1 MSTCKKIGSI
11 LYKGLL
17 IIVICM
23 SILNTWMFINHVV
36 LKKEV
41 PQLFGYAQ
49 LVVLSGSM
57 DPTLKVGDMIV
68 VHEEQAYE
76 EQDIIT
82 FRTETVPT
90 THRIIETK
98 DTGFITKGDANNV
111 EDEGIVTKNQ
121 IYGRVVMVIPKVG
134 EWMLFMKQ
142 PVSMLIM
149 ILVLCVLLWGK
160 DFIQLFK

>member
-1 MSTCKKIGSI
+1 MNICKKIGSI

-57 DPTLKVGDMIV
+57 DPTLKVGDLVII
-68 VHEEQAYE
+68 HEEKEYQK
-76 EQDIIT
+76 QDIIT
-82 FRTETVPT
+82 FRAETVPT

-111 EDEGIVTKNQ
+111 EDEGIVTRDQ
-121 IYGRVVMVIPKVG
+121 IYGRVIMSIPKVG
-134 EWMLFMKQ
+134 EIMLFMKQ
-142 PVSMLIM
+142 PLSMLIM
-149 ILVLCVLLWGK
+149 IFILCILLWGK
-160 DFIQLFK
+160 DLIHIFK

>member
-1 MSTCKKIGSI
+1 
-11 LYKGLL
+11 
-17 IIVICM
+17 
-23 SILNTWMFINHVV
+23 MFINHVV

-57 DPTLKVGDMIV
+57 DPTLKVGDLIV

-82 FRTETVPT
+82 FRTETAPT
-90 THRIIETK
+90 THRIVETK

>member
-1 MSTCKKIGSI
+1 MNTCKKIGSI

-17 IIVICM
+17 IVVICM

-57 DPTLKVGDMIV
+57 DPTLKVGDLVII
-68 VHEEQAYE
+68 HEEKEYQK
-76 EQDIIT
+76 QDIIT
-82 FRTETVPT
+82 FRTETAPT

-111 EDEGIVTKNQ
+111 EDEGIVTRDQ
-121 IYGRVVMVIPKVG
+121 IYGRVIMSIPKVG
-134 EWMLFMKQ
+134 EMMVFMKR
-142 PVSMLIM
+142 PLSMLIM
-149 ILVLCVLLWGK
+149 IFILCILLWGK
-160 DFIQLFK
+160 DLIHIFK

>member
-1 MSTCKKIGSI
+1 MNICKKIGSI

-57 DPTLKVGDMIV
+57 DPALKVGDLVII
-68 VHEEQAYE
+68 HEEKEYQK
-76 EQDIIT
+76 QDIIT
-82 FRTETVPT
+82 FRTEIAPT

-111 EDEGIVTKNQ
+111 EDEGIVTRNQ
-121 IYGRVVMVIPKVG
+121 IYGRVIMSIPKVG
-134 EWMLFMKQ
+134 EMMVFMKQ
-142 PVSMLIM
+142 PLSMLIM
-149 ILVLCVLLWGK
+149 IFILCILLWGK
-160 DFIQLFK
+160 DLIHIFK

>member
-1 MSTCKKIGSI
+1 M
-11 LYKGLL
+11 YKGLL
-17 IIVICM
+17 IVVICM
-23 SILNTWMFINHVV
+23 SILNTWMFFNHVV

-41 PQLFGYAQ
+41 PQIFGYAQ
-49 LVVLSGSM
+49 FVVLSGSM
-57 DPTLKVGDMIV
+57 DPTLKVGDIIV

-82 FRTETVPT
+82 FRTETAPT
-90 THRIIETK
+90 THRIVETK

-142 PVSMLIM
+142 PLSMLI
-149 ILVLCVLLWGK
+149 IIFILCVLLWGK
-160 DFIQLFK
+160 DLIQLFK

>member
-1 MSTCKKIGSI
+1 MNTCKKIGSV

-57 DPTLKVGDMIV
+57 DPTLKVGDLVII
-68 VHEEQAYE
+68 HDEKEYQE
-76 EQDIIT
+76 LDIIT
-82 FRTETVPT
+82 FRTETAPT
-90 THRIIETK
+90 THRIVETK

-121 IYGRVVMVIPKVG
+121 IYGRVVMVIPRVG

>member
-57 DPTLKVGDMIV
+57 DPTLKVGDLIV

-82 FRTETVPT
+82 FRTETAPT
-90 THRIIETK
+90 THRIVETK

>member
-1 MSTCKKIGSI
+1 MSTCEKIGSI

-23 SILNTWMFINHVV
+23 SILNTWMFINHAV

-57 DPTLKVGDMIV
+57 DPTLKVGDLVIIRD
-68 VHEEQAYE
+68 EKEYQK
-76 EQDIIT
+76 QDIIT
-82 FRTETVPT
+82 FRTETAPT
-90 THRIIETK
+90 THRIIETN

-142 PVSMLIM
+142 PLSMLIM
-149 ILVLCVLLWGK
+149 ILILCVLLWGK
-160 DFIQLFK
+160 DLIQLFK